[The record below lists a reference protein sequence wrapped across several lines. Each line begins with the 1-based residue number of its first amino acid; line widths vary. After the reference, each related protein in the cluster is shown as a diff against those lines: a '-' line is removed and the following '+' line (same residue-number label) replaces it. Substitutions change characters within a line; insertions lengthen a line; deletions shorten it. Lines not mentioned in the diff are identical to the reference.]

1 LSKKYARPHKTKNR
15 IITIYWELKAGL
27 EPIGG
32 CHILL
37 HDDKNPAGSK
47 DIGSIRLVGP
57 DFHGQRSLIG
67 AVFIH
72 AQCVNQIRC
81 ALFPLKKFSRVSFA
95 RGAQRIKK
103 DPLKYKKALEN

>member
-1 LSKKYARPHKTKNR
+1 MPGLIKPKTI
-15 IITIYWELKAGL
+15 IITIYWEFKPGL

-37 HDDKNPAGSK
+37 HDVKNPAGSK

-57 DFHGQRSLIG
+57 DFRGQRTLIG
-67 AVFIH
+67 AVFIP

-81 ALFPLKKFSRVSFA
+81 ARFPLEKFSRVSLAHGA
-95 RGAQRIKK
+95 RRIKK
-103 DPLKYKKALEN
+103 DPLKYKKALED